1 MQCHSLFKNKHQ
13 GYYWEYMPSSVLLLQ
28 PFWLVLKSS
37 VGDVHVK
44 CYGTL
49 HQMCFSELLWVCKI
63 KCTFSRHIYDNEL
76 VVYACKCCMKH
87 IKRYTMLG
95 LIYSMLFGIRDLYIL
110 EVGGAIRSV
119 RKAALSPWFKFTHS
133 SAQWELTATSET
145 IWWRHL
151 WGEPID

>member
-13 GYYWEYMPSSVLLLQ
+13 GYYWEYMPLSTSLLQ
-28 PFWLVLKSS
+28 PFWLALKCSA
-37 VGDVHVK
+37 GDVHVK

-49 HQMCFSELLWVCKI
+49 HQMCFNEQLWVFQIECIFI
-63 KCTFSRHIYDNEL
+63 KAYLWWSSMWYH
-76 VVYACKCCMKH
+76 ACNCCITQ
-87 IKRYTMLG
+87 IKRYTVLV
-95 LIYSMLFGIRDLYIL
+95 LICSMLFGIRVLYIWK
-110 EVGGAIRSV
+110 VGRAVRNV

-151 WGEPID
+151 